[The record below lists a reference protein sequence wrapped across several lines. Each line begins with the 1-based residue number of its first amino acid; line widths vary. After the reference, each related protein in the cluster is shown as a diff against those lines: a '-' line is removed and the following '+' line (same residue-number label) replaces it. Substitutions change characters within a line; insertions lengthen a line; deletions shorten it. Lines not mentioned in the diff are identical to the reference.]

1 MKKTPRQLSVAAR
14 LALLLMLLST
24 VPSCGYTLVGRG
36 AFLPEY
42 IQTVAI
48 PTFVNRTSTFEVE
61 IRLTDA
67 VATEFIS
74 RGNFRVIGEAENA
87 DAVLR
92 GEITGFLS
100 RPVQLDVEDQARLY
114 QITIMAAVTFTDL
127 VQNKV
132 LFTNNSFLFRGNF
145 ALQENP
151 GQFFDVSNI
160 AIDLI
165 AEEFARSVVA
175 SILEGF

>member
-1 MKKTPRQLSVAAR
+1 MKKSPRRAVVAAR
-14 LALLLMLLST
+14 LLLLLAILSI

-36 AFLPEY
+36 AFLPDY

-48 PTFVNRTSTFEVE
+48 PTFINRTPQFEVE

-67 VATEFIS
+67 VTTEFVS
-74 RGNFRVIGEAENA
+74 RGNFRVIGEPQNA

-92 GEITGFLS
+92 GEITGYNA
-100 RPVQLDVEDQARLY
+100 RPVQLDVQDQARQY
-114 QITIMAAVTFTDL
+114 QITITAAVTFTDL

-132 LFTNNSFLFRGNF
+132 LFTNNSFLFRGDYL
-145 ALQENP
+145 LQESP
-151 GQFFDVSNI
+151 GQFFDVTNI
-160 AIDLI
+160 AFDEI
-165 AEEFARSVVA
+165 AQEFARSVVS

>member
-1 MKKTPRQLSVAAR
+1 MKETPRQLSVAAR
-14 LALLLMLLST
+14 LALVLLLLLL

-67 VATEFIS
+67 VTTEFIG
-74 RGNFRVIGEAENA
+74 RGNFRVIGEVQNA

-92 GEITGFLS
+92 GEITSFNS
-100 RPVQLDVEDQARLY
+100 RPVQLDVQDQARQY
-114 QITIMAAVTFTDL
+114 QITITASVTFTDL

-132 LFTNNSFLFRGNF
+132 LFTNNSFLFRGDYL
-145 ALQENP
+145 LQEAP
-151 GQFFDVSNI
+151 GAFFDISNI
-160 AIDLI
+160 AIDQI
-165 AEEFARSVVA
+165 AQEFARSVVS

>member
-1 MKKTPRQLSVAAR
+1 MKDTRRHLFRAAR
-14 LALLLMLLST
+14 LLLLLALLST

-48 PTFVNRTSTFEVE
+48 PTFVNRTPIFEVE

-67 VATEFIS
+67 VATEFIG
-74 RGNFRVIGEAENA
+74 RGNFRVIGDATDA

-92 GEITGFLS
+92 GEITGFNS
-100 RPVQLDVEDQARLY
+100 RPVQLDVQDQARQY
-114 QITIMAAVTFTDL
+114 QITITAAVTFTDL
-127 VQNKV
+127 VQNEV
-132 LFTNNSFLFRGNF
+132 LFTNNSFLFRGDYL
-145 ALQENP
+145 LQEEP
-151 GQFFDVSNI
+151 GAFFDISNI

-165 AEEFARSVVA
+165 AEEFARSVVS